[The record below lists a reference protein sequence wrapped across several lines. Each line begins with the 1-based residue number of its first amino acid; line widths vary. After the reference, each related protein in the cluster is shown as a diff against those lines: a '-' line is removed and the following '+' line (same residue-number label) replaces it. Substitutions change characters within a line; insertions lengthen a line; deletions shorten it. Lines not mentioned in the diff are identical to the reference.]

1 MKKYFFILV
10 IMTLTF
16 NASAQKRLI
25 IYNFSSY
32 DVSVSDNITKHT
44 TNAYPNVTDY
54 VTDILIPSGGGS
66 LELYTGHAT
75 RFPFNAL
82 DSSPALIIP
91 TWAVQT
97 SATNYTSTPNNA
109 NGVTLAY
116 GANQIFHCI
125 KYDDSF
131 ESGILGTSPLGSN
144 EVVLTQTTGLYDEF
158 ISGTDIEYTLVIVDN

>member
-1 MKKYFFILV
+1 MKKYFFIVV
-10 IMTLTF
+10 IMTLSF
-16 NASAQKRLI
+16 NAFAQKKLL

-32 DVSVSDNITKHT
+32 DVSVSDIMTKHT
-44 TNAYPNVTDY
+44 TNNYPTVADY
-54 VTDILIPSGGGS
+54 VPDFTIAAGDY

-75 RFPFNAL
+75 RFPFNTPIL
-82 DSSPALIIP
+82 VDPYYLIP
-91 TWAVQT
+91 TWVVQT
-97 SATNYTSTPNNA
+97 SATNYSSTPNNA
-109 NGVTLAY
+109 NSIAVAY

-158 ISGTDIEYTLVIVDN
+158 VSGTYIEYTLVIIDN